1 MDKIKQKIAKRSLKG
16 RLKMFDFSR
25 ISVAVPNVVPGSVKK
40 NKEEIINKIK
50 EAEKAGADF
59 VVFPELALTGYS
71 CGDLFFQSVIQKN
84 VSEAVC
90 ELASISEKIK
100 AVIIVGAPIKIGDQ
114 LYNCGLVLS
123 AGRVCA
129 IVPKKTL
136 PDYNELSEKRW
147 FSSADDLDTDE
158 IMSEDIGVFP
168 SYRIPVSSNLVLEAR
183 EGVKFGVEICED
195 LYMPISQSAYL
206 SLSGAEIIF
215 NLSASNET
223 VEKRNFRRSA
233 VVNQSASCLCAY
245 AYVSAGSGEST
256 TDLIFSGHGLIA
268 EKGKV
273 LSENGKYIDN
283 NYVMTSDVDLGRIR
297 ADRTRIKSF
306 ADSAAKCNVK
316 CNTVK
321 LYNGIFDNKQ
331 NSDGSLYP
339 LRKLPF
345 VPTDKK
351 DCTDRCLGIFEMQAE
366 ALARRMRVAAQKIV
380 IGVSGGLD
388 STLAI
393 LVCVETMRILGKPA
407 TDVIGVT
414 MPCFGTTSRT
424 YNNSLAL
431 MEKLGVTVK
440 NISIKEACLK
450 HFEDIGHDENIKDV
464 TYENAQARERTQ
476 VLMDVAND
484 NNAIVCGTGDLSE
497 LVLGW
502 CTYNADHMSMY
513 GVNAGIP
520 KTLIRWMIDTLAQTD
535 MFPGCSQILK
545 DISETP
551 ISPELLPPDENGSIA
566 QKTEDSVGPY
576 VLHDFYLYY
585 VLRYG
590 FEPKKILALAKRAFA
605 GDFDEQTLEK
615 WLKVFYKR
623 FFTQQFKRSCLPDGV
638 KIGSIGISPRGDL
651 RMPSD
656 ASFADFICD

>member
-1 MDKIKQKIAKRSLKG
+1 
-16 RLKMFDFSR
+16 MFDFSR
-25 ISVAVPNVVPGSVKK
+25 ISVAVPNVVPGSVNK
-40 NKEEIINKIK
+40 NKEEIISKIK
-50 EAEKAGADF
+50 EAQKVGADF

-71 CGDLFFQSVIQKN
+71 CGDLFFQSVLQKN
-84 VSEAVC
+84 VSESLC
-90 ELASISEKIK
+90 ELANISEKIK
-100 AVIIVGAPIKIGDQ
+100 TVIIVGAPVKIKSQ
-114 LYNCGLVLS
+114 LYNCGIVIS
-123 AGRVCA
+123 AGRICA
-129 IVPKKTL
+129 IVPKTTL

-168 SYRIPVSSNLVLEAR
+168 SYKIPVCAKLVLEAR
-183 EGVKFGVEICED
+183 EGVKFGIEICED
-195 LYMPISQSAYL
+195 LYMPISQSSYL
-206 SLSGAEIIF
+206 ALSGAEIIF

-223 VEKRNFRRSA
+223 VEKRTFRTSA
-233 VVNQSASCLCAY
+233 VVNKSASLLCAY
-245 AYVSAGSGEST
+245 AYVSAGCGEST
-256 TDLIFSGHGLIA
+256 TDLIFSGHGLVA
-268 EKGKV
+268 ENGKV
-273 LSENGKYIDN
+273 LMQNKKYIDN
-283 NYVMTSDVDLGRIR
+283 DYVMTCDIDLGKIR

-306 ADSAAKCNVK
+306 SDSAVKCGVK

-321 LYNGIFDNKQ
+321 VYNGAFENKQ

-339 LRKLPF
+339 VRKLPF
-345 VPTDKK
+345 VPADKK
-351 DCTDRCLGIFEMQAE
+351 DCADRCLDIFEMQSA
-366 ALARRMRVAAQKIV
+366 ALAKRMSVAAQKIV

-388 STLAI
+388 STLAL
-393 LVCVETMRILGKPA
+393 LVCVNTMRMLGRSA
-407 TDVIGVT
+407 ADVIGVT

-440 NISIKEACLK
+440 NISIKDACTK
-450 HFEDIGHDENIKDV
+450 HFQDIGHDENVKDV

-535 MFPGCSQILK
+535 MFPGCLQILK
-545 DISETP
+545 DISDTP

-590 FEPKKILALAKRAFA
+590 FEPKKILTLAKRAFS
-605 GDFDEQTLEK
+605 GDFDDETIEK
-615 WLKVFYKR
+615 WLKVFYRR

-638 KIGSIGISPRGDL
+638 KVGSIGISPRGDL